1 MAVRGHSR
9 TLAQASVI
17 SSDPLYAASPL
28 VTAMTTSPFV
38 RATTVGASRTLM
50 RD

>member
-1 MAVRGHSR
+1 V
-9 TLAQASVI
+9 AQASVI

-28 VTAMTTSPFV
+28 VTAMTSAIV
-38 RATTVGASRTLM
+38 RATTASTSRMLM